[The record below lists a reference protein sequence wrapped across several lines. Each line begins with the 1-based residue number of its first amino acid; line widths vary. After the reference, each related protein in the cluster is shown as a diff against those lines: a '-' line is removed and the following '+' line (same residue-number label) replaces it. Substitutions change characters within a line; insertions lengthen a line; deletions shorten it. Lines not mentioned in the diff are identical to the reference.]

1 MSKWILLFIS
11 GGMGTI
17 ARYALAGIVYQIAGS
32 RFPYGTLVVN
42 WLGCFLAG
50 FLLALSEEKFLLNPS
65 FRLMTMIGFLGAFTT
80 FSTFMVETG
89 NLAQDGEWL
98 SAFGNVVLSVCVG
111 FLIFQAG
118 VLVGKIL

>member
-50 FLLALSEEKFLLNPS
+50 FLLVLSEEKFLLNPS